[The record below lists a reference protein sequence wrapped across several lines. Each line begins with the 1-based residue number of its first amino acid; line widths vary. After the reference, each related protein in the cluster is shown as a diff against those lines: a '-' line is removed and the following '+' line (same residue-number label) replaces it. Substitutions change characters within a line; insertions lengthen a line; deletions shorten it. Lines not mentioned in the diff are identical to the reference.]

1 MALFWLLCYNHNEH
15 FCTHVWYLCK
25 NTFRMDSRKWICW
38 ATWNMRFKKFSG
50 SYFCF
55 RLWSSL
61 QIPVPWSIWDGASA
75 SSLEPLRNMVWYLLF
90 LLLEITT
97 NLEAQNNTNLPS
109 YSSKMGLTRLK
120 SGCHQG
126 SHPSGGCWGAC
137 FLAFSS
143 SRGCLDS
150 LARGPFLAVIPP
162 HLCLCCYIF
171 FSLWFPCLPLL
182 GSLWLC
188 WAHSDNL
195 G

>member
-1 MALFWLLCYNHNEH
+1 MLQPQWTFLYTFDTCARTPSGWIPESGFVGPHGICILKSSVVLTFVFFSEVPYKFLC
-15 FCTHVWYLCK
+15 
-25 NTFRMDSRKWICW
+25 RG
-38 ATWNMRFKKFSG
+38 ASG
-50 SYFCF
+50 MVH
-55 RLWSSL
+55 
-61 QIPVPWSIWDGASA
+61 QHHPWSLWEIWCGT
-75 SSLEPLRNMVWYLLF
+75 LLF

-109 YSSKMGLTRLK
+109 YSSKMGLARLK

-126 SHPSGGCWGAC
+126 GHPSRGCWGAC
-137 FLAFSS
+137 FLTFSS

-150 LARGPFLAVIPP
+150 LARGPFLAIVPP